1 MFKHVVF
8 LQLSITYYLVFR
20 RPNRRKEKRRL
31 MNSGMLRL
39 GFGSITIPIKL
50 VSLIHH
56 SPSCSW
62 LEFPSP
68 SASCRSRSGI
78 LLINCF
84 LLLLLRTMQRQM
96 HTAAV
101 KRSKRPTTEQ
111 NKITQDECV
120 SFSDSC
126 KIENVQTAM
135 AHNFTSSWIT
145 KRSEVDCN
153 SIQTAVDTR

>member
-1 MFKHVVF
+1 
-8 LQLSITYYLVFR
+8 
-20 RPNRRKEKRRL
+20 

-39 GFGSITIPIKL
+39 GLGSITIPIKL

-96 HTAAV
+96 QTAAV

-135 AHNFTSSWIT
+135 AHNFTSTFFSRGLATLEEALSVRPSVGWLV
-145 KRSEVDCN
+145 RGDRV
-153 SIQTAVDTR
+153 